1 MRIVY
6 QSGELYVSF
15 THAEVDHI
23 VENRG
28 KPAKMDISWLKTL
41 HEDISKCVMAHW
53 SAVEV
58 WDEEYFQDNGTFQFL
73 NKNDMVWVSAVDH
86 FGRAYGIINDE
97 QTKLTITSDTDG
109 KYNVLLI
116 GTRKD
121 KFIQDNYQGV
131 EVLK

>member
-28 KPAKMDISWLKTL
+28 KPAKMDIRWLKTL

-58 WDEEYFQDNGTFQFL
+58 WDALESHQKTVKDT
-73 NKNDMVWVSAVDH
+73 
-86 FGRAYGIINDE
+86 
-97 QTKLTITSDTDG
+97 TKE
-109 KYNVLLI
+109 K
-116 GTRKD
+116 K
-121 KFIQDNYQGV
+121 
-131 EVLK
+131 